1 MAEESKELT
10 RPAPRELS
18 KPGFAFL
25 PKTWEEL
32 YGYAKEIANTD
43 FVPKALQGKP
53 GAVLAAWQTGQ
64 EVGLPPMAALQS
76 IAIIN
81 GRPSIHSAGFW
92 ALITSHPLCEWFKE
106 TPPDEALKQGYGEC
120 TIKRRGNPHEI
131 TRRFSMEEAKTAG
144 LLGKDNWKNYPGDM
158 LQNRARHRAGDDAI
172 PEALQGL
179 LPSDI
184 ARDIPPEPRDVTPQ
198 PIATPQPLENKA
210 NEPKRRVHDAQTD
223 GGDPRPDGDRPSAM
237 DGESTNKTVKAPR
250 GDKSKDASALPEH
263 EATDPKP
270 SKEDLAILKI
280 DSYEKETWPE
290 GSVLNDLIRGL
301 DQDAQIRVCKHW
313 SARQKEV
320 NV

>member
-210 NEPKRRVHDAQTD
+210 
-223 GGDPRPDGDRPSAM
+223 DGDKPVSVASGDAASARR
-237 DGESTNKTVKAPR
+237 DGIEKELDTSKANKTIKRNANVGAKTGEELSEDRP
-250 GDKSKDASALPEH
+250 
-263 EATDPKP
+263 T
-270 SKEDLAILKI
+270 KEDLAILKI